1 MSILRIRTIGDPVL
15 RTPAQEV
22 TQFDESLRT
31 LVRDMVET
39 MYAVGGVGLAAP
51 QVGVG
56 LQIFTWGIEGDEGHV
71 VNPRLSVGH
80 EPQDGGEGCLSVP
93 GLSYETPRMDSAT
106 LTGVDMHG
114 RPVHRDA
121 TGLLAR
127 CFQHE
132 TDHLRGTLY
141 VDRLEGE
148 HRRDAMR
155 QLRGEAF
162 RATAERIARERDEQR
177 GVTPRPAGDAPRAT
191 GAAASSFVRSSDD
204 AAGPGSAFGRATGPG
219 ASRTRRGA
227 GSSGGAPRAQ
237 HGAEQTRRPGGAQ

>member
-22 TQFDESLRT
+22 TEFDESLRT
-31 LVRDMVET
+31 LVRDMLET

-56 LQIFTWGIEGDEGHV
+56 LQVFTWGIHGDEGHV
-71 VNPRLSVGH
+71 VNPRLNVGD
-80 EPQDGGEGCLSVP
+80 EPQEGGEGCLSVP
-93 GLSYETPRMDSAT
+93 GLSYETPRRDSAT
-106 LTGVDMHG
+106 ITGVDMHG
-114 RPVHRDA
+114 KPVHREA

-132 TDHLRGTLY
+132 TDHLFGKLY

-148 HRRDAMR
+148 ERKDAMR
-155 QLRGEAF
+155 QLRGDAF

-177 GVTPRPAGDAPRAT
+177 GAPGVAPGASAQPSDGAAFRAARGSAT
-191 GAAASSFVRSSDD
+191 GPEHDAAAQ
-204 AAGPGSAFGRATGPG
+204 GSAFTRSSSASPADAARA
-219 ASRTRRGA
+219 ASAFHRAGGTR
-227 GSSGGAPRAQ
+227 
-237 HGAEQTRRPGGAQ
+237 

>member
-80 EPQDGGEGCLSVP
+80 EPQDG
-93 GLSYETPRMDSAT
+93 
-106 LTGVDMHG
+106 
-114 RPVHRDA
+114 RD
-121 TGLLAR
+121 
-127 CFQHE
+127 Q
-132 TDHLRGTLY
+132 
-141 VDRLEGE
+141 VDRLHHRSVAE
-148 HRRDAMR
+148 HLG
-155 QLRGEAF
+155 Q
-162 RATAERIARERDEQR
+162 ERLI
-177 GVTPRPAGDAPRAT
+177 VL
-191 GAAASSFVRSSDD
+191 
-204 AAGPGSAFGRATGPG
+204 
-219 ASRTRRGA
+219 
-227 GSSGGAPRAQ
+227 
-237 HGAEQTRRPGGAQ
+237 